1 MVEKRTFKKKKK
13 RQKEDAG
20 KVGSQIKVFEET
32 TDRQQAYR
40 MHSSKYNHQLAVAN
54 FCPHQTLDSEASSH
68 YNPEAQW
75 MDVGTSLFS
84 IPSVLFKSFRSFAYA
99 ASKKAKAF
107 RKINLGTSLVV

>member
-1 MVEKRTFKKKKK
+1 MDRLTERTA
-13 RQKEDAG
+13 Q
-20 KVGSQIKVFEET
+20 SIITNWLWQI
-32 TDRQQAYR
+32 
-40 MHSSKYNHQLAVAN
+40 

-84 IPSVLFKSFRSFAYA
+84 IPSVLFKSFCRFAYA

-107 RKINLGTSLVV
+107 KKINLGTSLVV